1 MSKTPNYYI
10 VEADAL
16 PEIFRKVVEAR
27 RMLDTGEAET
37 VNQAVQLT
45 GISRSAFYKYRD
57 AVRPFQD
64 MLHGRIVTFQIMMKD
79 EPGILSQVLNFF
91 ADSGANILTIN
102 QGLPINGC
110 AVVTVNAETSGLR
123 GSLQELLA
131 QLTRQRGFSGGRSW
145 QANGAS
151 HRIQNKGWKQ
161 TMVNVAILG
170 FGVVGSGVAE
180 VLTGTGEGIHK
191 KADDLLALKYILD
204 VRQFPDSPFAGCF
217 VQDFSV
223 IENDPEV
230 QVVVETIGGMGAA
243 LDFTERALKAGKSVV
258 TSNKELVA
266 THGRR
271 LLALAAE
278 HQAVYLFEASV
289 GGGIPILRPLSECMA
304 ANAILEIC
312 GILNGTANYIFTRM
326 VQDGIPFAQALKG
339 AQANGYAEQDPSAD
353 VEGKDTCRKL
363 CILSSIAFGWQLL
376 PEQVPTTGIT
386 QITLEDEAYAA
397 ACGRRIKL
405 LGRAIAQADGKVC
418 AYVEPHFV
426 GQQDP
431 LAGVEDVFNAILVK
445 GDATGDVMFY
455 GRGAGKLPTASA
467 VVADVIA
474 AARQL
479 ERASYRP
486 WSPNRPE
493 AVVSPDTL
501 ATQWYVRLAQG
512 TLEGERLTIPGAAEG
527 ESGWLTPAMTRPELE
542 QQLAGKAVLAVIR
555 VLD

>member
-1 MSKTPNYYI
+1 MPLEHVLHLKTGVNYL
-10 VEADAL
+10 EDGN
-16 PEIFRKVVEAR
+16 
-27 RMLDTGEAET
+27 MLVSGE
-37 VNQAVQLT
+37 
-45 GISRSAFYKYRD
+45 F
-57 AVRPFQD
+57 
-64 MLHGRIVTFQIMMKD
+64 VTKPDFEQY
-79 EPGILSQVLNFF
+79 
-91 ADSGANILTIN
+91 
-102 QGLPINGC
+102 
-110 AVVTVNAETSGLR
+110 
-123 GSLQELLA
+123 
-131 QLTRQRGFSGGRSW
+131 
-145 QANGAS
+145 
-151 HRIQNKGWKQ
+151 HRI
-161 TMVNVAILG
+161 
-170 FGVVGSGVAE
+170 E
-180 VLTGTGEGIHK
+180 
-191 KADDLLALKYILD
+191 
-204 VRQFPDSPFAGCF
+204 
-217 VQDFSV
+217 
-223 IENDPEV
+223 
-230 QVVVETIGGMGAA
+230 
-243 LDFTERALKAGKSVV
+243 
-258 TSNKELVA
+258 
-266 THGRR
+266 
-271 LLALAAE
+271 
-278 HQAVYLFEASV
+278 
-289 GGGIPILRPLSECMA
+289 IP
-304 ANAILEIC
+304 
-312 GILNGTANYIFTRM
+312 
-326 VQDGIPFAQALKG
+326 
-339 AQANGYAEQDPSAD
+339 
-353 VEGKDTCRKL
+353 
-363 CILSSIAFGWQLL
+363 
-376 PEQVPTTGIT
+376 
-386 QITLEDEAYAA
+386 EDEAYAA